1 LFLGAALPRLLRLPT
16 WMVVQQIVRYIL
28 SYVGPNFFD
37 PKSPTMEKSES
48 FRRIRGILVMV
59 LRG

>member
-1 LFLGAALPRLLRLPT
+1 
-16 WMVVQQIVRYIL
+16 MVVQQIVRYIL